1 MKVSKNTSN
10 LRWVKLSIVIPCYK
24 STHVLGEIV
33 EKINSEF
40 KNTRTLEIILVC
52 DAGPKETWSAIQQIV
67 LKSKNV
73 RAFLLGQNVGQQSA
87 TKYGILKSHGNI
99 VVTLDDDGQHNPIWI
114 KSLISELQNRELDV
128 IYGVPIKDEHGI
140 LRNFFSTAF
149 KRLLSRLGLIPF
161 ARHMSSFRAFRKS
174 LITNSSR
181 IEDSDAP
188 LDVLLASYTNQ
199 VGFIRVEMNKRSVGN
214 SNYSFFQLYEY
225 AFNLGIRS
233 SQKPITLLSVVG
245 MTGSVL
251 SILLFFVTLI
261 LYSMSVI
268 QVPGYT
274 SIVLLLSF
282 GFSINLWLLSALGKM
297 VFSLLKN
304 QQGTSGV
311 WLRESIARED

>member
-1 MKVSKNTSN
+1 M
-10 LRWVKLSIVIPCYK
+10 KLSIVIPCYR
-24 STHVLGEIV
+24 STHVLKDIV
-33 EKINSEF
+33 KKIQSEF
-40 KNTRTLEIILVC
+40 KKSRGVEVILVC

-67 LKSKNV
+67 LKSNNV

-87 TKYGILKSHGNI
+87 TKYGILQSHGDI

-114 KSLISELQNRELDV
+114 KNLILELQNGDFDL
-128 IYGVPIKDEHGI
+128 IYGVPIKDEHGL
-140 LRNFFSTAF
+140 LRNLFSTVF
-149 KRLLSRLGLIPF
+149 KELLSRLGLIPF
-161 ARHMSSFRAFRKS
+161 ARHMSSFRAIRKS
-174 LITNSSR
+174 VIAGNNR

-188 LDVLLASYTNQ
+188 LDVLLASYTNK
-199 VGFIRVEMNKRSVGN
+199 VGFVRVEMDKRRVGK

-233 SQKPITLLSVVG
+233 SHKPITFLSVVG
-245 MTGSVL
+245 MTGSIL
-251 SILLFFVTLI
+251 SLLLFFATLI

-282 GFSINLWLLSALGKM
+282 GFSINLWLLSVMGKM

-304 QQGTSGV
+304 QQGTNGL
-311 WLRESIARED
+311 WLRESISRKE